1 MNKSVTIGR
10 TMSFQSSSYYR
21 NLKPLKEGQNENLLV
36 EVLAKNSEP
45 VYQVSA
51 VMAKRIL
58 DNNREEFSLF
68 CKTTRQKK
76 VSGLLRKFYQSSIV
90 LC

>member
-1 MNKSVTIGR
+1 
-10 TMSFQSSSYYR
+10 MSFQSSSYYR

-58 DNNREEFSLF
+58 DNNREEFLILWENYSAEESSW
-68 CKTTRQKK
+68 TT
-76 VSGLLRKFYQSSIV
+76 S
-90 LC
+90 